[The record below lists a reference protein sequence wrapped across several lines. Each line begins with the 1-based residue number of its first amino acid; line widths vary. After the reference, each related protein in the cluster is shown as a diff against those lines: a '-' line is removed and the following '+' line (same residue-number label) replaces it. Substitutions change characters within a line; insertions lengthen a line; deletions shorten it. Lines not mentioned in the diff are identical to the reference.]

1 MDIKEIYRL
10 EKELDVYKDS
20 PIDEFHFSN
29 EYVKWLESK
38 IKNNLKINN

>member
-20 PIDEFHFSN
+20 LPNEFNFSN
-29 EYVKWLESK
+29 EYVKWLEAK
-38 IKNNLKINN
+38 IKKLIK